1 MVATKTTTMVAT
13 QTTTTTMVATK
24 TTTMVA
30 TQTTTTTTVATK
42 TATTTASKSL
52 QPTRRWCRWCR
63 WCRCC
68 SRWRCCYTSD
78 KNNLRAANR
87 RAQCIGKTTALLEA
101 SEQDVDRTQEPLK
114 ATAGKAE
121 EEPHEITHK
130 ADTANVWVH
139 VFAQR
144 GLATVGVCLAFTS
157 VCRRTGGR
165 SGTTEPLLP
174 VSSWA

>member
-68 SRWRCCYTSD
+68 SRWRCCYT
-78 KNNLRAANR
+78 RAANR
-87 RAQCIGKTTALLEA
+87 RAQCIGKTPALLEA